1 MARPVV
7 AVGGFCCAGAVT
19 HLSTRGVPAR
29 LLTAALDL
37 VLPQECL
44 GCGRPGAP
52 VCPDCLRPLRGRAQ
66 RHAPTPT
73 PAGFPPTWAV
83 APYDG
88 VARAAVVA
96 HKEEG
101 RRDLAPALAG
111 ALTCSLQAA
120 LAEAARSAHAPV
132 LVVAVPSRRA
142 SRRARGD
149 DPTARLARLAV
160 ARSGAA
166 RLGSARPRLLP
177 LLRHARTVADQA
189 GLDAAARG
197 ANLAGA
203 FVATELPRWAGVSP
217 TVVVVDDVVTTGATL
232 AEAARALRGAGAGP
246 VVAAVV
252 AATARRRV
260 AWCR

>member
-1 MARPVV
+1 VS
-7 AVGGFCCAGAVT
+7 
-19 HLSTRGVPAR
+19 HLSPRDVPAR
-29 LLTAALDL
+29 LLAAALDL

-52 VCPDCLRPLRGRAQ
+52 VCPDCLQPLRGRPR

-88 VARAAVVA
+88 VVRAAVVA

-120 LAEAARSAHAPV
+120 LGEATGRADAPV

-160 ARSGAA
+160 ARSGSARA
-166 RLGSARPRLLP
+166 RLVP

-189 GLDAAARG
+189 GLDAAARE

-203 FVATELPRWAGVSP
+203 FVVRQMPRWAGP
-217 TVVVVDDVVTTGATL
+217 APAVVVVDDVVTTGATL
-232 AEAARALRGAGAGP
+232 AEAARALRRAGAGP
-246 VVAAVV
+246 VGAAVI